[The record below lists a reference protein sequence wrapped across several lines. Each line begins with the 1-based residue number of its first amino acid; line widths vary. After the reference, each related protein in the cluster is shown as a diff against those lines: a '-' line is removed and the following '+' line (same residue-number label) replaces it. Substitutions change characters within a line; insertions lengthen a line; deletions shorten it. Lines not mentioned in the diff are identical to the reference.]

1 MSRKKIFFIDDGLKR
16 REQSHENNYEKKKEI
31 LYLERK
37 FFFIYDGLHIRK
49 VLNLV
54 KFLYFHLNFNN

>member
-1 MSRKKIFFIDDGLKR
+1 MSRKKNFFIDDGLKR

-37 FFFIYDGLHIRK
+37 I
-49 VLNLV
+49 
-54 KFLYFHLNFNN
+54 FLFMMGYT